1 MHKTL
6 SPYNAI
12 SPQKKD
18 LTHTYMRNEYN
29 LADNI
34 MRKTHQ
40 DRLDTL
46 KKYADNMDKI
56 REDTWKHRALSAN
69 KNNTILKYKEMKNL
83 QNAA

>member
-18 LTHTYMRNEYN
+18 LTHTYMKNEYKN
-29 LADNI
+29 ADKI
-34 MRKTHQ
+34 MRSTHQ
-40 DRLDTL
+40 ERLDTL

-56 REDTWKHRALSAN
+56 RENTWKNRTLSAN
-69 KNNTILKYKEMKNL
+69 KHNTMLKYKEMKNL